1 MRPVLLS
8 EPLPFPIAFFHSE
21 SLSRH
26 LIALGGLP
34 HPTAPSS
41 CSRGCQTFKGI
52 RHKVKPERNHALQ
65 ARFICFNNEGCMF
78 CRGFPPTPAYLCP
91 HTKERNQACARA
103 PSQEL
108 SAAER
113 VSVTHIGRCRG
124 LVVHGELCIPPA
136 ALSLQPPP
144 ARGTGVGLACRGMP
158 GVPVS
163 IPGRQQPSLQPG
175 HSHAPTAGLAAVA
188 EPFLF
193 RLHLLWLWAL
203 PPRSQLQPP
212 RGSAPAQGLLR
223 PWDGP
228 AWPWV
233 RPRGLGRAGMAVAWT
248 RRGLVALWAEVLWL
262 LAPFPFLWLGYSCA
276 IGSVWP

>member
-1 MRPVLLS
+1 MGFLPLWLCPRAALLPAAAVRPVLLS

-26 LIALGGLP
+26 LTALGGLP

-52 RHKVKPERNHALQ
+52 RHKAKPERNHALQ

-78 CRGFPPTPAYLCP
+78 CRDFPPTPAYLCP
-91 HTKERNQACARA
+91 HTKERNQARARA
-103 PSQEL
+103 PSQEP

-144 ARGTGVGLACRGMP
+144 ARGTRVGLACRGMP
-158 GVPVS
+158 GVPAS

-212 RGSAPAQGLLR
+212 RAEAQLQQRDCCSRGTALH
-223 PWDGP
+223 GP
-228 AWPWV
+228 
-233 RPRGLGRAGMAVAWT
+233 G
-248 RRGLVALWAEVLWL
+248 
-262 LAPFPFLWLGYSCA
+262 
-276 IGSVWP
+276 